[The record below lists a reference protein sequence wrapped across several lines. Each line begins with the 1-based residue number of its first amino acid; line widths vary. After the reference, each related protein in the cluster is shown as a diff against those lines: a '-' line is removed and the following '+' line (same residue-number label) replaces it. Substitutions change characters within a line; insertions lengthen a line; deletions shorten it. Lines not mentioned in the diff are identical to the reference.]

1 MEEMGNVGKGL
12 IDMCRKEGEIKGIVK
27 MAALYKEN
35 KDVTIKRL
43 MQEFNLSE
51 EEVTKKYEEYSEL
64 KKV

>member
-1 MEEMGNVGKGL
+1 MGNVGKGL
-12 IDMCRKEGEIKGIVK
+12 IDMCLKEGEIKGIVK
-27 MAALYKEN
+27 MALLYKEN

-51 EEVTKKYEEYSEL
+51 EEATKKYEEYSEL